1 MDHEDTSEARPAPVP
16 QPQICLRKDL
26 ITLLSNVKGKVKTNP
41 PSLFLAAL
49 WLDISMPGERQ
60 GTGVNFERGL
70 AMRHLR
76 ALLCAAALLLG
87 AFFQDSTAQGQQGP
101 SDTLTIQVTSRL
113 VFLDVT
119 VLDKK
124 GRPVVNGLAKD
135 DFTIT
140 EDKRPQPIFSFE
152 APRSHTISAL
162 AGDENPEGKAPVT
175 IFVLDL
181 LNSSFED
188 FAFIRYSVRK
198 YLAAQ
203 PPLLSSPAEMMV
215 IGNESLELMQGPTR
229 NKADL
234 LYALDHL
241 PPVIPYKWAAD
252 SFDGERFK
260 QSLDALQQI
269 ALENKGVPGR
279 KNIVW
284 VGHGSPSFTTRHL
297 TQPVVDKIQQY
308 MHATTNMLVDA
319 RISLFVLY
327 PGLKVGHFVN
337 LTGRSPVSISAAD
350 AAAKIDNDLPFAE
363 HINFGVFVN
372 ETGGQLFYNRNDVD
386 AEIGRSQQLG
396 SEYYTLTY
404 QPRGGDA
411 DGKFRQ
417 IRVTPRDHNLRAVT
431 KTGYYAP
438 DKNAPI
444 DPGWQT
450 KLNLAE
456 AARSTVPFSALDL
469 KVSGIVRHP
478 ENHTADITLLLQ
490 SKGIDWQAIDNGRSS
505 AEITLAGA
513 SVTGN
518 REVVAFKVQRL
529 FLSVRTQDPS
539 HLAKLV
545 THLQITV
552 RVPPKTRSIKLLTE
566 TANGG
571 RIGAADLDRKAIEA
585 APVMPGPEPQLLCR
599 QPCQVKPSLPPAP

>member
-1 MDHEDTSEARPAPVP
+1 
-16 QPQICLRKDL
+16 
-26 ITLLSNVKGKVKTNP
+26 
-41 PSLFLAAL
+41 
-49 WLDISMPGERQ
+49 
-60 GTGVNFERGL
+60 
-70 AMRHLR
+70 MRHLR
-76 ALLCAAALLLG
+76 ALLCAAVLLVT
-87 AFFQDSTAQGQQGP
+87 AFFHDSSAQGQQGP
-101 SDTLTIQVTSRL
+101 SDTPTIQVTSRL

-124 GRPVVNGLAKD
+124 GRPVVNGLTKD

-140 EDKRPQPIFSFE
+140 EDKRPQAIFSFE
-152 APRSHTISAL
+152 APQTHTISAL

-203 PPLLSSPAEMMV
+203 PPVLNSPAEMMV
-215 IGNESLELMQGPTR
+215 IGNKSLELMQGPTR

-241 PPVIPYKWAAD
+241 PPVIPYKWMAD
-252 SFDGERFK
+252 SFDTERFY

-269 ALENKGVPGR
+269 SLQNKGVPGR

-284 VGHGSPSFTTRHL
+284 VGHGSPSFSTWHW
-297 TQPVVDKIQQY
+297 TQPMVHEVQQY

-319 RISLFVLY
+319 RITLFVIY

-337 LTGRSPVSISAAD
+337 LTGRSPVPISAAD
-350 AAAKIDNDLPFAE
+350 AAVNIDNDHPFAE
-363 HINFGVFVN
+363 NINFGVFVN
-372 ETGGQLFYNRNDVD
+372 ETGGQLFYNHNDVD
-386 AEIGRSQQLG
+386 AEMGRSQQLG

-411 DGKFRQ
+411 NGKFRQ
-417 IRVTPRDHNLRAVT
+417 IRVTLRDPNLRAVT

-438 DKNAPI
+438 DRNAPV
-444 DPGWQT
+444 DPRWQT
-450 KLNLAE
+450 KINLAE
-456 AARSTVPFSALDL
+456 ASRATVPYAALDL

-478 ENHTADITLLLQ
+478 ENHTADINLLLQ
-490 SKGIDWQAIDNGRSS
+490 SKGIQWQAIGNGRSS
-505 AEITLAGA
+505 AEITLAAA

-518 REVVAFKVQRL
+518 QDIVASKVQTL
-529 FLSVRTQDPS
+529 YLSAPTQDPS

-552 RVPPKTRSIKLLTE
+552 RVPSKTRSIRVLTE

-571 RIGAADLDRKAIEA
+571 RIGAADLDREAILA
-585 APVMPGPEPQLLCR
+585 APALPVPEPQLLCH
-599 QPCQVKPSLPPAP
+599 QPCQVNPSRPPAP

>member
-1 MDHEDTSEARPAPVP
+1 M
-16 QPQICLRKDL
+16 
-26 ITLLSNVKGKVKTNP
+26 
-41 PSLFLAAL
+41 
-49 WLDISMPGERQ
+49 
-60 GTGVNFERGL
+60 
-70 AMRHLR
+70 
-76 ALLCAAALLLG
+76 
-87 AFFQDSTAQGQQGP
+87 
-101 SDTLTIQVTSRL
+101 LTIQVSSRL

-124 GRPVVNGLAKD
+124 GHPVVNGLTKD

-152 APRSHTISAL
+152 APQTHTISAL
-162 AGDENPEGKAPVT
+162 AGDDNPEGKAPVT

-215 IGNESLELMQGPTR
+215 IGNESLEVMQGPTR
-229 NKADL
+229 SREEL

-269 ALENKGVPGR
+269 ALQNKGVPGR
-279 KNIVW
+279 KNIIW
-284 VGHGSPSFTTRHL
+284 VGHGSPSHSTADL
-297 TQPVVDKIQQY
+297 TQPVLHGIQQF

-319 RISLFVLY
+319 RVSLFVFY
-327 PGLKVGHFVN
+327 PGLKIGHFVN
-337 LTGRSPVSISAAD
+337 LSGRSPVSMAAAD
-350 AAAKIDNDLPFAE
+350 AQANIDNDHPFAE
-363 HINFGVFVN
+363 GINFGIFVN

-386 AEIGRSQQLG
+386 AEIRRSQQLG

-404 QPRGGDA
+404 QPRGGEEN
-411 DGKFRQ
+411 GNFRQ
-417 IRVTPRDHNLRAVT
+417 IRVVLRDHNLRAVT

-444 DPGWQT
+444 NPSGPRKID
-450 KLNLAE
+450 LAE
-456 AARSTVPFSALDL
+456 AARSTVPFSALNL

-478 ENHTADITLLLQ
+478 DNATADISLLLQ

-505 AEITLAGA
+505 AEITLAAVSITGEHVVMA
-513 SVTGN
+513 S
-518 REVVAFKVQRL
+518 KVERL
-529 FLSVRTQDPS
+529 FLSVPTQDPS
-539 HLAKLV
+539 HLARLV
-545 THLQITV
+545 THLQLTV
-552 RVPPKTRSIKLLTE
+552 RIPPKTQSIRVLTE

-571 RIGAADLDRKAIEA
+571 RIGAADLDRAALQA
-585 APVMPGPEPQLLCR
+585 APAMPAPEPQLFCR
-599 QPCQVKPSLPPAP
+599 QPCQVKAPLPPAP